1 MSLLED
7 LKKMREEIEISINNN
22 KELLKSYES
31 EYYQCKAL
39 LEVQTKEYN
48 RLRKL
53 IRDMMRTM
61 EKINLTQVVLHK
73 IRR

>member
-1 MSLLED
+1 MNLLED

-53 IRDMMRTM
+53 IREYD
-61 EKINLTQVVLHK
+61 ENDGEDQLDASGIA
-73 IRR
+73 

>member
-7 LKKMREEIEISINNN
+7 LKNMREEIEVSINNN

-48 RLRKL
+48 RLTKL
-53 IRDMMRTM
+53 IREYDENDGDDRLDASG
-61 EKINLTQVVLHK
+61 IA
-73 IRR
+73 

>member
-1 MSLLED
+1 MNLLED

-53 IRDMMRTM
+53 IREYD
-61 EKINLTQVVLHK
+61 ENDVEDQLDASGIA
-73 IRR
+73 

>member
-7 LKKMREEIEISINNN
+7 LKKTREEIEISINNN

-53 IRDMMRTM
+53 IREYD
-61 EKINLTQVVLHK
+61 ENDGEDQLDASGIA
-73 IRR
+73 